1 MRCPPQTPTEFRT
14 WKEVLGPRKSARRNH
29 SGPHGTDLAPG
40 PARGADRHSTKKAS
54 KFLCHSSK
62 CLLKTYCALG
72 WATAVT
78 TMDKVPALLVFP
90 EHEEKSNNQISNP
103 SINKQTNQQDPFN
116 FSRVVW
122 WHLQACASGRCLPR
136 SHYSDRELGARVIN
150 GDSLSPGLATSQLI
164 LAHSSSLNWTWLRNH
179 KRGEVSFFSPCFS
192 QTSPPFFLITATPPI
207 QDVQLEAP

>member
-1 MRCPPQTPTEFRT
+1 MELTSLQDQQEEQT
-14 WKEVLGPRKSARRNH
+14 V
-29 SGPHGTDLAPG
+29 
-40 PARGADRHSTKKAS
+40 RHSTKKAS

-164 LAHSSSLNWTWLRNH
+164 LAHSSSLNRT
-179 KRGEVSFFSPCFS
+179 
-192 QTSPPFFLITATPPI
+192 
-207 QDVQLEAP
+207 